1 MPLCLYAPSPTHASH
16 ATDFELSGQILPPLL
31 DLVLHRRSLPL
42 RHWVI
47 NISILV
53 LGVTA
58 SVLSS
63 ALTMKDIVE
72 VLRKE

>member
-1 MPLCLYAPSPTHASH
+1 MPLCLYAPSPTHVSH
-16 ATDFELSGQILPPLL
+16 ATDLQILPPLL
-31 DLVLHRRSLPL
+31 DLVLHRRSSPL

-63 ALTMKDIVE
+63 ALTMKDIVAA
-72 VLRKE
+72 LRKE